1 MKKVLTLLV
10 LLFTALF
17 TSAQSKNEKSLL
29 WEISGPEGKISYLFG
44 TYHLLGSDFIN
55 ENPTLNNVYSNA
67 NNIVVETVID
77 SAQLPQM
84 AQYSMMQESIKGMLD
99 STDYLLLSE
108 KIEPLVGAPMVFL
121 DNMKPMA
128 LATMLTLQ
136 MATAETPDT
145 FLFEGMPIDQFFA
158 WDAKK
163 KNKNILPLET
173 MLEQIEL
180 LFNSETV
187 EDQLEA
193 LMYMVKEPE
202 EMQEMTQN
210 TIKAYIQQDLDAM
223 VDISNDYEEDM
234 GDMTK
239 LLDERNE
246 NWIPKLKPLLAEGS
260 TFIAVGA
267 LHLPGELGLLELL
280 RAEGY
285 TLKALELK

>member
-99 STDYLLLSE
+99 YLLLSE

-173 MLEQIEL
+173 MLEQMEL

-187 EDQLEA
+187 EDQMEA